1 MSATRVF
8 SLSIVVCACDCDW
21 GWYCDAGVKDGDIR
35 SSRVEIDDVLT
46 TQREDRRRKVA
57 IVDAAAGRW
66 SSIRLLNSFCYSY
79 ELRFGS
85 DRGQPTVDLTSIL
98 KSVCKS
104 MHVLSSLYIRLSLC
118 FANALRSSAALLGSG

>member
-1 MSATRVF
+1 MGQCLAMNIRSRSLISASRVF
-8 SLSIVVCACDCDW
+8 SFSMVACACDCDW
-21 GWYCDAGVKDGDIR
+21 GWYCDSGVKDGDIR

-66 SSIRLLNSFCYSY
+66 SSIRLLNSFCYSD
-79 ELRFGS
+79 EHRIRS
-85 DRGQPTVDLTSIL
+85 DRSQPTVDLTSIL

-104 MHVLSSLYIRLSLC
+104 MHVLSSLYIR
-118 FANALRSSAALLGSG
+118 